1 MNLRHSW
8 IIAAKDLKAIR
19 RRKTI
24 LYTIVITPVAL
35 SLLFSY
41 VVQYAVS
48 SAAPGTSISDYAFL
62 LDAFEF
68 WFVIIAA
75 ILPSPIASYSIVG
88 EKAEKSLE
96 PLLATPVTD
105 GEILLGKSLAAFIP
119 TIIAAYAGA
128 AIYMASVDQTLY
140 SVVGHLYYPNGEMV
154 VILLLLAPIT
164 CLLSI
169 ELNVIV
175 SSRVTDVRAASQ
187 LGSVIFAPFMGLY
200 IAGEL
205 DVITLDTVSLLVISA
220 IMAALAIA
228 LFFVS
233 TRTFQREQIL
243 TKWK

>member
-19 RRKTI
+19 HRKTI